1 MDNNEIEILIVE
13 DSLTQSVSLQSF
25 LEKHGYRVSTSSNG
39 KEAFDFLEGHLPTL
53 VISDIMM
60 PEMDGWEL
68 TRLIKADD
76 NLKDI
81 PVILLTSLSSPVDL
95 IKALE
100 CGADNF
106 VTKPYNEQLILSRI
120 QNIVE
125 EKILKKS
132 EESEEDIRISFAGE
146 DHLITADRKQIIDF
160 LLSAYENV
168 IVKNR
173 DFEEANEKLRE
184 ANNEIQKLA
193 SIVENSTDLVA
204 AVATTEGKML
214 YINHAGKK
222 ILGLPSNKASDVAI
236 FDFCVDDDCDSLKE
250 HAIFETRDKGS
261 WQGELR
267 FRQQLTG
274 EEIPVLVSLFNIKDP
289 QTNQLLGIGL
299 IAHDMTERKK
309 MENELLIEK
318 ERAEAASR
326 AKSDFLSSMSHE
338 LRTPLNAIIGF
349 SELLHDKYVGGLS
362 ETQSQ
367 YVKDIWESGK
377 HLLSLINDVLDLSK
391 IEAGKMELY
400 LSNVKIKKLLE
411 KSLVMIRERCIQH
424 HISIDLSVSQD
435 VEYLEI
441 TADTRKLKQIMFN
454 LLSNAAKFTPD
465 EGTITVE
472 AGMNGKEILISVTDT
487 GIGIAPEH
495 QEKIFEEFYQVQ
507 GGTTDKTPGTGL
519 GLSLVRR
526 IIEMHGGK
534 IWIESEGSEKGSRF
548 AFTLPLQLEVLK

>member
-534 IWIESEGSEKGSRF
+534 IWIEREGSEKGSRF